1 MVGVLKEFGN
11 MLAYGR
17 LDLSITLYFTINKGD
32 EFMLHQ
38 LLKCGLDPNESDND
52 GHTTLV
58 CICDDAHACE
68 NIFVLSQKFKCSFH
82 FFRAYS
88 RFQRGR
94 TMCHD
99 CLRFSYSCGRS
110 CKLFLNF
117 WTFLGRYAYEW
128 GHTAEIR
135 VDRSILKEPAPDL
148 QFWTGK
154 KTLMRYAPIF
164 VMHFIILL
172 KQVPTTMLHFLQFD

>member
-1 MVGVLKEFGN
+1 

-32 EFMLHQ
+32 DFMLHQ

-82 FFRAYS
+82 FLEHIAASSEDEQCAMTVSDSPILVVGYVN
-88 RFQRGR
+88 
-94 TMCHD
+94 C
-99 CLRFSYSCGRS
+99 
-110 CKLFLNF
+110 FLNF
-117 WTFLGRYAYEW
+117 WTFLGRYAYGW

-164 VMHFIILL
+164 VMHFIIQL